1 MSQHTSIYHSFAQ
14 LLLEHGQQVSPAE
27 LHGLMLGRCCAG
39 ASFSAESCIKD
50 AEILFDGEVPASL
63 HQALTGLQDMLK
75 TELTTFENLAVTLL
89 LPNDDCP
96 LEQRISA
103 MAQWC
108 QGFLSGFGT
117 HIGQTKL
124 SAEVKE
130 VLEDFVSISQIE
142 EQAEEENDEASYME
156 ISEYLRMTPV
166 FLYTEHGIQPEPPAK
181 EADKPAVH

>member
-63 HQALTGLQDMLK
+63 HQALSGLQEMLK
-75 TELTTFENLAVTLL
+75 TELTAVENIAVTLL

-96 LEQRISA
+96 LEERVTA

-117 HIGQTKL
+117 HIGKTKL
-124 SAEVKE
+124 SADVQEI
-130 VLEDFVSISQIE
+130 LEDYVSISQIE
-142 EQAEEENDEASYME
+142 EQSEEESDEASYME
-156 ISEYLRMTPV
+156 VNEYLRITPV
-166 FLYTEHGIQPEPPAK
+166 LLYTEHGIQPEPPT
-181 EADKPAVH
+181 EETDKPAVH